1 MKKREEFSVSLRKQK
16 KSELIMTK
24 RKRKPQQDDSPLKEE
39 SANMRDD
46 TASVVDAI
54 QKEIEALMA
63 TIWTL
68 IPPEYVDAEW
78 NVKFS
83 YLLNHLSVTP
93 GEELTPESFLRKH
106 AIIKFF
112 RISMIEI

>member
-1 MKKREEFSVSLRKQK
+1 MNFADPMKKREEFSVSLRKQK

-46 TASVVDAI
+46 TTSVVDAI

-78 NVKFS
+78 VS
-83 YLLNHLSVTP
+83 ILS
-93 GEELTPESFLRKH
+93 
-106 AIIKFF
+106 
-112 RISMIEI
+112 